1 MNSKF
6 LIKERMIDDMMGYR
20 NGYGYG
26 MMGYGNSYGMMGGG
40 FFWFIPLILII
51 IAIVAIYVISSRR
64 KNRNVFSNDSSIE
77 ILNQRYARGEINE
90 EQYIKMRDIIKRR

>member
-1 MNSKF
+1 MDSKF
-6 LIKERMIDDMMGYR
+6 LIKERMIDDMMGYG

-26 MMGYGNSYGMMGGG
+26 YGMMGGG
-40 FFWFIPLILII
+40 FFWFMPLILII
-51 IAIVAIYVISSRR
+51 IAVVAIYVVSSRR

-90 EQYIKMRDIIKRR
+90 EQYIKTRDIIKRR